1 MKFLTVI
8 KDNVIVSFS
17 ILISAIVET
26 ACMIFNRDENRLM
39 GVPDNHRQPKLAT
52 RPLRGL

>member
-39 GVPDNHRQPKLAT
+39 DVHR
-52 RPLRGL
+52 